1 MKVRMIKS
9 KQGRRNVGVKAL
21 GANGRRKSPRP
32 LLAQTSSLKSRLH
45 LPLQDKSASSQ
56 WQVASF
62 QKELQSDEID
72 HLVFISMRGV
82 NAESFLFLFR
92 D

>member
-45 LPLQDKSASSQ
+45 LPLQDKSASSHQ
-56 WQVASF
+56 T
-62 QKELQSDEID
+62 ELQSDEID

-82 NAESFLFLFR
+82 NAKSFLFR